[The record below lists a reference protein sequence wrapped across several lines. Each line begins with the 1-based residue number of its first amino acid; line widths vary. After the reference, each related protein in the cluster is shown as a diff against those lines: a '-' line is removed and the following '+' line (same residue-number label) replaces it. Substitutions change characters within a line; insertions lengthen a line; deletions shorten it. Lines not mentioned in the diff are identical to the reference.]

1 MPDAVRPSRPFRP
14 RLVPEPSAGPG
25 AAPGAGE
32 GMLRSAS
39 ASPVRTAVYFY
50 SSASGMVRSFAQ
62 RLGREVFDLSEREV
76 RRSVPAG
83 PWVLLTPS
91 YKTGNVDNDTIPEPV
106 RRFLSSPLARR
117 RLVGV
122 MGSGNR
128 NFGEH
133 YQAACRQIARTSGRP
148 VLFEFELQGTSW
160 DVEEARRILDD
171 LDLALTAE
179 HARLAS
185 GASGGVRGSR

>member
-1 MPDAVRPSRPFRP
+1 MPDADRPDHAP
-14 RLVPEPSAGPG
+14 LAAGSPG
-25 AAPGAGE
+25 DLGATG
-32 GMLRSAS
+32 
-39 ASPVRTAVYFY
+39 SPVRTVVYFY
-50 SSASGMVRSFAQ
+50 SSASGMVRSFAH
-62 RLGREVFDLSEREV
+62 RLGREVLDLGDREV
-76 RRSVPAG
+76 RRSVPEG

-106 RRFLSSPLARR
+106 RRFLASPLTRR

-148 VLFEFELQGTSW
+148 VLFEFELQGTTW
-160 DVEEARRILDD
+160 DVEEARRVLDD
-171 LDLALTAE
+171 LDRALGVE
-179 HARLAS
+179 HARREA
-185 GASGGVRGSR
+185 AAQA